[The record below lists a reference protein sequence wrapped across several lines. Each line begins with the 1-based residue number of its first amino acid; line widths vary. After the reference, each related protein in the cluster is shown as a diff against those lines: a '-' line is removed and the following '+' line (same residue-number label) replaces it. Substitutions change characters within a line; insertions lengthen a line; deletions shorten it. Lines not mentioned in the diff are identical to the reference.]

1 MGGVTRQPMAG
12 GQRNAPLF
20 GWVDGKQSCIARA
33 ARLHFDKGNHI
44 AAPRHNVDF
53 APLHAIAISENP
65 PAFGAQINAG
75 EKFRLNAKAA
85 RGAPALLLIE
95 GRAQPSPPST
105 SDASTMARA

>member
-1 MGGVTRQPMAG
+1 MGGIARQPMAG
-12 GQRNAPLF
+12 GQRNAPLL

-33 ARLHFDKGNHI
+33 ARLHFDKGDHI

-53 APLHAIAISENP
+53 APLHAIAMRQNA

-85 RGAPALLLIE
+85 RGASALLLIE
-95 GRAQPSPPST
+95 GRAQPSPPSI